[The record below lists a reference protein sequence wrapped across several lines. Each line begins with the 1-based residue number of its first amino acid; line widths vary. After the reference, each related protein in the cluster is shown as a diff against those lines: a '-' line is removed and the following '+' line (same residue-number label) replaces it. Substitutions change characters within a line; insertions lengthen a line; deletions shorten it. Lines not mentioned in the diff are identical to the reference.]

1 MDHKVSKDMISS
13 GMIPSGEKTQA
24 DLGRTQYGS
33 APSPSS
39 LMDAYRSIYE
49 HHQKDK
55 DGNTIPHE
63 NEINEMA
70 GGLAKKAAQRG
81 MAAKAAKNRQ
91 LSLPIGKT
99 PATKADASKMGAQ
112 KRSGPQKAR
121 TSIPQGN
128 PSSIMGRVSQG
139 LSSASQAAG
148 RADKAIAARGGL
160 KKMGTD
166 YLKKNKGN
174 IKGALLGKTAAGTA
188 TRIAGAAVVG
198 RMTGGDN
205 NSGGYDGYRNMQK
218 FDYVPDGDTLSED
231 LFDLV
236 KSALIEE
243 GYDEKS
249 ALKLMSSFTPELLEE
264 VIEQAQEEAQKKN
277 LNEIIVSG
285 TLLATALAKGALA
298 AKTGLAAAKA
308 TKLGLAAVK
317 GAKAIGGAV
326 KGAKAATTAA
336 KVTSSGTKA
345 ATAGTKAATAGTKA
359 ATTGA
364 KVTQSGGQVVQGG
377 GPMSKVG
384 KAFTAMKKKPLETA
398 MVGSMVMP
406 QGGGNPNAPA
416 AQRTVGTGKR
426 TAGVQTMD
434 LDLFDIVKGHLL
446 DEGLT
451 EEECGDVMTTLTLEE
466 INETLQLNE
475 VSAALAKRATL
486 KAGAQRGIA
495 ASQGKKDLAMKR
507 LGQEK
512 KFSGYMKKKNL
523 ATSRAENMRKPTGPM
538 VSRPQPDPTKPY
550 PGTPR

>member
-24 DLGRTQYGS
+24 DLGKIQYGS

-63 NEINEMA
+63 DEINEMA
-70 GGLAKKAAQRG
+70 GVAKARAVRAAAKKTAVAKQAAV
-81 MAAKAAKNRQ
+81 A
-91 LSLPIGKT
+91 KT
-99 PATKADASKMGAQ
+99 PAPAKAKPPAPK
-112 KRSGPQKAR
+112 
-121 TSIPQGN
+121 GN
-128 PSSIMGRVSQG
+128 PSSVMGTVSRG
-139 LSSASQAAG
+139 LSSAASAAG

-198 RMTGGDN
+198 RMTAGDDKP
-205 NSGGYDGYRNMQK
+205 SGGYDGYRDFQK
-218 FDYVPDGDTLSED
+218 FDYVPDGDNLSED

-277 LNEIIVSG
+277 LNEFVFTG
-285 TLLATALAKGALA
+285 TAIAAALAKALTA
-298 AKTGLAAAKA
+298 AKATKMGLAAAKGIA
-308 TKLGLAAVK
+308 
-317 GAKAIGGAV
+317 
-326 KGAKAATTAA
+326 AA
-336 KVTSSGTKA
+336 KKGLTAMKGIKA

-364 KVTQSGGQVVQGG
+364 KVTSTGGKVVQGSA
-377 GPMSKVG
+377 SKG
-384 KAFTAMKKKPLETA
+384 NFLQKGFSAMKKKPLETA

-406 QGGGNPNAPA
+406 QGGGNPTAPA

-426 TAGVQTMD
+426 TAGTQNMD
-434 LDLFDIVKGHLL
+434 LDLFDIVKGQLL

-451 EEECGDVMTTLTLEE
+451 EEECSDVMTTLTLEE
-466 INETLQLNE
+466 INETLQLDE
-475 VSAALAKRATL
+475 ISGKLAMKASRAADMKRAQL
-486 KAGAQRGIA
+486 ARAGNKAGAAAKAAQATRLYQGGAKRNLAKQDLSKPLNPQRKDYPM
-495 ASQGKKDLAMKR
+495 GKRANYQQKPGMKR
-507 LGQEK
+507 QLTKLHKRTCKSSFFCLLLIYRHKRK
-512 KFSGYMKKKNL
+512 KCSNQ
-523 ATSRAENMRKPTGPM
+523 S
-538 VSRPQPDPTKPY
+538 
-550 PGTPR
+550 

>member
-39 LMDAYRSIYE
+39 LMEAYRSIYE

-63 NEINEMA
+63 DEINEMA
-70 GGLAKKAAQRG
+70 GVAKARAVRA
-81 MAAKAAKNRQ
+81 AAKTRAAA
-91 LSLPIGKT
+91 
-99 PATKADASKMGAQ
+99 ATKRGVQKTAAARDSMKPKAKPTASA
-112 KRSGPQKAR
+112 PA
-121 TSIPQGN
+121 PQG
-128 PSSIMGRVSQG
+128 SSSSLMGTVSRG
-139 LSSASQAAG
+139 LSSAASAAG

-198 RMTGGDN
+198 RMTAGDDKP
-205 NSGGYDGYRNMQK
+205 SGGYDGYRDFQK
-218 FDYVPDGDTLSED
+218 FDYVPDGDNLSED

-277 LNEIIVSG
+277 LNEFVFTG
-285 TLLATALAKGALA
+285 TAIAAALAKALTA
-298 AKTGLAAAKA
+298 AKATKMGLAAAKGIA
-308 TKLGLAAVK
+308 
-317 GAKAIGGAV
+317 
-326 KGAKAATTAA
+326 AA
-336 KVTSSGTKA
+336 KKGLTAMKGIKA

-364 KVTQSGGQVVQGG
+364 KVTSTGGKVVQGSA
-377 GPMSKVG
+377 SKG
-384 KAFTAMKKKPLETA
+384 NFLQKGFSAMKKKPLETS

-416 AQRTVGTGKR
+416 AQRTVATGKR
-426 TAGVQTMD
+426 TAGVQNMD
-434 LDLFDIVKGHLL
+434 LDLFDIIKGQLL

-451 EEECGDVMTTLTLEE
+451 EEECNDVMTTLTLEE
-466 INETLQLNE
+466 INETLQLDE
-475 VSAALAKRATL
+475 ISGKLAMKASRAADMKRAQL
-486 KAGAQRGIA
+486 ARAGNKAGAA
-495 ASQGKKDLAMKR
+495 AKAAQATRLYQGGAKR
-507 LGQEK
+507 
-512 KFSGYMKKKNL
+512 NL
-523 ATSRAENMRKPTGPM
+523 AKQDLSKPLNPQRKDYPM
-538 VSRPQPDPTKPY
+538 GKGANYQQKP
-550 PGTPR
+550 GM

>member
-24 DLGRTQYGS
+24 DLGKIQYGS

-63 NEINEMA
+63 DEINEMA
-70 GGLAKKAAQRG
+70 GVAKARAVRAAAKKTAVAKQAAV
-81 MAAKAAKNRQ
+81 A
-91 LSLPIGKT
+91 KT
-99 PATKADASKMGAQ
+99 PAPAKAKPPAPK
-112 KRSGPQKAR
+112 
-121 TSIPQGN
+121 GN
-128 PSSIMGRVSQG
+128 PSSVMGTVSRG
-139 LSSASQAAG
+139 LSSAASAAG

-205 NSGGYDGYRNMQK
+205 NSGGYDGYKNMQN
-218 FDYVPDGDTLSED
+218 FHYVPDGDTLSED

-264 VIEQAQEEAQKKN
+264 VIEEAQEEAQKKN
-277 LNEIIVSG
+277 LNEFIFTG
-285 TLLATALAKGALA
+285 TALAA
-298 AKTGLAAAKA
+298 GLAKALTAAKA
-308 TKLGLAAVK
+308 TKVGMAAIKGIGAAKKGLAAMK
-317 GAKAIGGAV
+317 AGKAAAAGAKV
-326 KGAKAATTAA
+326 TSSGAKAAT
-336 KVTSSGTKA
+336 VGTKA

-416 AQRTVGTGKR
+416 AQRTVATGKR
-426 TAGVQTMD
+426 TAGVQNMD
-434 LDLFDIVKGHLL
+434 LDLFDIIKGQLL

-451 EEECGDVMTTLTLEE
+451 EEECSDVMTTLTLEE
-466 INETLQLNE
+466 INETLQLDE
-475 VSAALAKRATL
+475 ISGKLAMKASRAADMKRAQL
-486 KAGAQRGIA
+486 ARAGNKAGAA
-495 ASQGKKDLAMKR
+495 AKAAQATRLYQGGAKR
-507 LGQEK
+507 
-512 KFSGYMKKKNL
+512 NL
-523 ATSRAENMRKPTGPM
+523 AKQDLSKPLNPQRKDYPM
-538 VSRPQPDPTKPY
+538 GKGASYQQKP
-550 PGTPR
+550 GM

>member
-24 DLGRTQYGS
+24 DLGKIQYGS

-63 NEINEMA
+63 DEINEMA
-70 GGLAKKAAQRG
+70 GVAKARAVRAAAKKTAVAKQAAV
-81 MAAKAAKNRQ
+81 A
-91 LSLPIGKT
+91 KT
-99 PATKADASKMGAQ
+99 PAPAKAKPPAPK
-112 KRSGPQKAR
+112 
-121 TSIPQGN
+121 GN
-128 PSSIMGRVSQG
+128 PSSVMGTVSRG
-139 LSSASQAAG
+139 LSSAASAAG

-198 RMTGGDN
+198 RMTAGDDKP
-205 NSGGYDGYRNMQK
+205 SGGYDGYRDFQK
-218 FDYVPDGDTLSED
+218 FDYVPDGDNLSED

-277 LNEIIVSG
+277 LNEFVFTG
-285 TLLATALAKGALA
+285 TAIAAALAKALTA
-298 AKTGLAAAKA
+298 AKATKMGLAAAKGIA
-308 TKLGLAAVK
+308 
-317 GAKAIGGAV
+317 
-326 KGAKAATTAA
+326 AA
-336 KVTSSGTKA
+336 KKGLTAMKGIKA

-364 KVTQSGGQVVQGG
+364 KVTSTGGKVVQGSA
-377 GPMSKVG
+377 SKG
-384 KAFTAMKKKPLETA
+384 NFLQKGFSAMKKKPLETA

-416 AQRTVGTGKR
+416 AQRTVATGKR
-426 TAGVQTMD
+426 TAGVQNMD
-434 LDLFDIVKGHLL
+434 LDLFDIIKGQLL

-451 EEECGDVMTTLTLEE
+451 EEECSDVMTTLTLEE
-466 INETLQLNE
+466 INETLQLDE
-475 VSAALAKRATL
+475 ISGKLAMKASRAADMKRAQL
-486 KAGAQRGIA
+486 ARAGNKAGAA
-495 ASQGKKDLAMKR
+495 AKASQ
-507 LGQEK
+507 
-512 KFSGYMKKKNL
+512 
-523 ATSRAENMRKPTGPM
+523 ATSLYQGAA
-538 VSRPQPDPTKPY
+538 
-550 PGTPR
+550 

>member
-63 NEINEMA
+63 DEINEMA
-70 GGLAKKAAQRG
+70 GVAKARSVRAAAKKTAVAKQAAV
-81 MAAKAAKNRQ
+81 A
-91 LSLPIGKT
+91 KT
-99 PATKADASKMGAQ
+99 PAPAKAKPPAPK
-112 KRSGPQKAR
+112 
-121 TSIPQGN
+121 GN
-128 PSSIMGRVSQG
+128 PSSVMGTVSRG
-139 LSSASQAAG
+139 LSSAASAAG

-198 RMTGGDN
+198 RMTAGDDKP
-205 NSGGYDGYRNMQK
+205 SGGYDGYRDFQK
-218 FDYVPDGDTLSED
+218 FDYVPDGDNLSED

-277 LNEIIVSG
+277 LNEFVFTG
-285 TLLATALAKGALA
+285 TAIAAALAKALTA
-298 AKTGLAAAKA
+298 AKATKMGLAAAKGIA
-308 TKLGLAAVK
+308 
-317 GAKAIGGAV
+317 
-326 KGAKAATTAA
+326 AA
-336 KVTSSGTKA
+336 KKGLTAMKGIKA

-364 KVTQSGGQVVQGG
+364 KVTSTGGKVVQGSA
-377 GPMSKVG
+377 SKG
-384 KAFTAMKKKPLETA
+384 NFLQKGFSAMKKKPLETA

-416 AQRTVGTGKR
+416 AQRTVATGKR
-426 TAGVQTMD
+426 TAGVQNMD
-434 LDLFDIVKGHLL
+434 LDLFDIIKGQLL

-451 EEECGDVMTTLTLEE
+451 EEECSDVMTTLTLEE
-466 INETLQLNE
+466 INETLQLDE
-475 VSAALAKRATL
+475 ISGKLAMKASRAADMKRAQL
-486 KAGAQRGIA
+486 ARAGNKAGAAAKAAQATRLYQGGAKRNIAKQDLSKPLNPQRKDYPM
-495 ASQGKKDLAMKR
+495 GKGANY
-507 LGQEK
+507 QQ
-512 KFSGYMKKKNL
+512 
-523 ATSRAENMRKPTGPM
+523 KPGM
-538 VSRPQPDPTKPY
+538 
-550 PGTPR
+550 